1 MLGED
6 EMREPIKKFTKM
18 LHGGDYNP
26 DQWLDYPEILIQ
38 DIELM
43 KKAHVNCVS
52 LGIFAWATL
61 EPEEGI
67 YQFDWLEEIINNLYN
82 EGIYTVL
89 ATPTGAMP
97 NWLTEKY
104 EEVRQVRDNGA
115 RNLHGA
121 RHNFCFTSPIMREK
135 ARNINTALAERFGNH
150 PGVILWHISNE
161 LGGNGNDSSCHCPLC
176 QAAFRDWLKN
186 KYKTLDALNHAW
198 WTKFWS
204 QAYTSW
210 DQIHSP
216 VPNGLTTVH
225 GLNLDWK
232 RFVTAQMVDFYKEE
246 CNIVK
251 KYSKDIPVTTN
262 MMGFFKCLDYFKFK
276 DSLDIVSWDSY
287 PSWHE
292 EKNDIDV
299 AIYTAASHNLM
310 RGIKKQPF
318 LLMEST
324 PSLVNWKVNNTL
336 KRPNMH
342 MLSSMQAVAHGSN
355 SVQYFQWRKSRGA
368 SEKLHGAVVDHYGKE
383 DTRVFKDVTEVG
395 CRLENLTES
404 IYKTINKPK
413 VAIIVDWENW
423 WAIDDA
429 CGVNNS
435 DMKYID
441 TVVNHYKPF
450 WKMGIDVDFI
460 DMDTDISEYKLVV
473 APMTYMIKEKFGE
486 DVKVFV
492 ENGGCFVSSYW
503 SGIVNETDLCFLGGF
518 PGIIGEV
525 VGIRSEEID
534 AINEYYPNSISYK
547 NKSYEVNDLCDLIHL
562 QGAKAEAFYEKDFY
576 KGMPALTRNQYGSG
590 IAYYIAAR
598 TENEFNEEFYSN
610 IVNEIGIEKNIN
622 VNLPYGVTVSKRCG
636 EEDDL
641 LFVQNFNS
649 EPVSFELDR
658 QYENAEDGTVVSGRL
673 ELTAYDCLILKDKK

>member
-1 MLGED
+1 MKT
-6 EMREPIKKFTKM
+6 PIKKFTKM

-26 DQWLDYPEILIQ
+26 DQWLDYPEVLKQ
-38 DIELM
+38 DIKLM

-61 EPEEGI
+61 EPEEGN
-67 YQFDWLEEIINNLYN
+67 YQFDWLEEIIDNLYR

-89 ATPTGAMP
+89 ATPIGAMP
-97 NWLTEKY
+97 RWLTEKY
-104 EEVRQVRDNGA
+104 EEVLQVRENGV

-121 RHNFCFTSPIMREK
+121 RHNFCYTSPIMREK
-135 ARNINTALAERFGNH
+135 TIAIDTALAKRFGNH
-150 PGVILWHISNE
+150 PGVIVWHISNE

-176 QAAFRDWLKN
+176 QSAFREWLKN
-186 KYKTLDALNHAW
+186 KYKTLDSLNHAW

-204 QAYTSW
+204 QTYTSW

-216 VPNGLTTVH
+216 VPNGSTTVH
-225 GLNLDWK
+225 GLTLDWK
-232 RFVTAQMVDFYKEE
+232 RFVTVQMEDFYKLE
-246 CNIVK
+246 CDTVK
-251 KYSKDIPVTTN
+251 KYSKDVPVTTN
-262 MMGFFKCLDYFKFK
+262 MMGFFKPLDYFKFK
-276 DSLDIVSWDSY
+276 DSVDIISWDSY
-287 PSWHE
+287 PNWHE
-292 EKNDIDV
+292 EENEV
-299 AIYTAASHNLM
+299 NTAIYTAAAHSMM
-310 RGIKKQPF
+310 RSIKNEPF

-324 PSLVNWKVNNTL
+324 PSTTNWKSNNIL

-368 SEKLHGAVVDHYGKE
+368 YEKFHGAVVDHYGKE

-395 CRLENLTES
+395 CRLEALTES

-429 CGVNNS
+429 KGPNNI
-435 DMKYID
+435 DMKYIE
-441 TVVNHYKPF
+441 TVVNHYKAF

-460 DMDTDISEYKLVV
+460 DMDKEIDRYKLVI
-473 APMTYMIKEKFGE
+473 APMTYMMKEAFGNN
-486 DVKVFV
+486 VKVFV
-492 ENGGCFVSSYW
+492 KNGGYFISSYW

-518 PGIIGEV
+518 PGIIREV

-547 NKSYEVNDLCDLIHL
+547 NKSYEVKNLCDLIHL
-562 QGAKAEAFYEKDFY
+562 EGAKAEAEYEKDFY
-576 KGMPALTRNQYGSG
+576 KGMPAVTRNEYGKG
-590 IAYYIAAR
+590 VAYYIAAR
-598 TENEFNEEFYSN
+598 TCDEFNEDFYRE

-622 VNLPYGVTVSKRCG
+622 VNLPYGVTVSRRCG
-636 EEDDL
+636 EEEDL

-649 EPVSFELDR
+649 DSVIFELDKK
-658 QYENAEDGTVVSGRL
+658 YELAQDGSVVTGKLRL
-673 ELTAYDCLILKDKK
+673 EGYDCVILKDKK